1 MEKLTPERLERMIID
16 AGTNATA
23 LAVKIGRDKDYIR
36 DFLNGRKKSLK
47 ADDLYKIM
55 ELVGARETKAIP
67 ITKDPSDGL
76 VVAGSIQAGAW
87 MEAYVAHEDDTE
99 LIPVARDPRFPHA
112 TQYALRVIG
121 DSMDLEAPEGSFVV
135 CVNFAESGLSQK
147 PGMLVH
153 VERTMNGLS
162 ETTLKEI
169 GYENGNLVLI
179 PRSSNP
185 RYEPIY
191 PGSDESADTSIRG
204 VVLSVFQPKT
214 L

>member
-1 MEKLTPERLERMIID
+1 MEKLTPKALERMIRD
-16 AGTNATA
+16 ADTNATA
-23 LAVKIGRDKDYIR
+23 LAAAIGRDKDYIR

-47 ADDLYKIM
+47 ADDLFKIM
-55 ELVGARETKAIP
+55 EIVGTPEPKAIP
-67 ITKDPSDGL
+67 VTRDPSKGL
-76 VVAGSIQAGAW
+76 SVVGSIQAGAW
-87 MEAYVAHEDDTE
+87 IEAYVTHEDDTE
-99 LIPVARDPRFPHA
+99 LISVTRDPRFPHA
-112 TQYALRVIG
+112 SQYALRVIG
-121 DSMDLEAPEGSFVV
+121 DSMDLEAPDGSFVI

-169 GYENGNLVLI
+169 GYENGQMVLL

-185 RYEPIY
+185 KYQPIY
-191 PGSDESADTSIRG
+191 PNGDESAETQIRG
-204 VVLSVFQPKT
+204 VVLSVYNPKP

>member
-1 MEKLTPERLERMIID
+1 MEKLTPESLGQLIRE

-23 LAVKIGRDKDYIR
+23 LAATIGRDKDYIR

-47 ADDLYKIM
+47 ADDLFKIM
-55 ELVGARETKAIP
+55 EAIGP
-67 ITKDPSDGL
+67 KKPQQIPLTKDPKSGL
-76 VVAGSIQAGAW
+76 SVVGSIQAGAW
-87 MEAYVAHEDDTE
+87 IEAYVAHEDDTE
-99 LIPVARDPRFPHA
+99 IIPATRDPRFPFA
-112 TQYALRVIG
+112 KQYALRVIG
-121 DSMDLEAPEGSFVV
+121 DSMDLEAPDGSYVI
-135 CVNFAESGLSQK
+135 CVNFAESGLAQK

-169 GYENGNLVLI
+169 GYEDGQMVLL

-185 RYEPIY
+185 KYQPIY
-191 PGSDESADTSIRG
+191 PSNDESAETVIRG
-204 VVLSVFQPKT
+204 VVLSVFTQKS